1 MMFRL
6 NFLVLVTCLVT
17 ANEYMLYYICAMHTF
32 WFLSV
37 YAIMRPLYTRN
48 SEPKIMAIKFALYAG
63 IVFTLFELPAVGK
76 IVFKPFGFILNYN
89 NLLHEWMFRA
99 GLDHYATLLGMI
111 CAYFHP
117 NIQAYFNHLESEKKD
132 ESDKLFSLATKITLA
147 FLFVIALVLWV
158 NHIFVLP
165 KYDYNH
171 LHPYFSF
178 VPLLTYIL
186 LRNLFPFLRERFMFL
201 FTWLGKITLE
211 TYISQLHIYMQG
223 NAHYLIVYLPGY
235 PLVNFSIA
243 TAIYLFMSYQ
253 LFQVTVSLSTYLITK
268 DFKVMGRKAV
278 IGLLWMGGCYLS
290 GLFFCNPKFI
300 NLL

>member
-1 MMFRL
+1 MLFRL

-17 ANEYMLYYICAMHTF
+17 ANQYMLYYICAMHTF

-37 YAIMRPLYTRN
+37 YAVMRPLYTRN
-48 SEPKIMAIKFALYAG
+48 TEPKIMATKFALYAG
-63 IVFTLFELPAVGK
+63 LVFTLFEFPDVGK
-76 IVFKPFGFILNYN
+76 IVFKPFRFILNYN
-89 NLLHEWMFRA
+89 DSLHEWMFRA

-117 NIQAYFNHLESEKKD
+117 NVEAFFSHLEKETSKFFT
-132 ESDKLFSLATKITLA
+132 LVTKIALA
-147 FLFVIALVLWV
+147 CSFVIALFLWV
-158 NHIFVLP
+158 NHIFVLQ

-178 VPLLTYIL
+178 IPLLTYIL
-186 LRNLFPFLRERFMFL
+186 LRNLFPSLRNRFMFL

-223 NAHYLIVYLPGY
+223 NAKYLIVYTPGY

-243 TAIYLFMSYQ
+243 TAIYLFMSYH
-253 LFQVTVSLSTYLITK
+253 LFHVTVNISAYLITK
-268 DFKVMGRKAV
+268 DFQVMGRKAV
-278 IGLLWMGGCYLS
+278 IGILWMGGSYLC
-290 GLFFCNPKFI
+290 GLLFCNPKLI
-300 NLL
+300 RLL